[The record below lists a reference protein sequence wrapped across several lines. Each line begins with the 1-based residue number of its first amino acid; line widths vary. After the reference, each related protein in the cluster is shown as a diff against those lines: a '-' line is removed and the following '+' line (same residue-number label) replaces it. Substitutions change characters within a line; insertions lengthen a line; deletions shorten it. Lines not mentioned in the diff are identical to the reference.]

1 MLFYSLN
8 HYTLLTVYAIY
19 CLYRSFFESFCFP
32 NTTMYVLNKVSAT
45 KKITAEELKDFIF
58 KNSYQRI
65 GFAKENCYYFMKHW
79 NKKIYNCLQ
88 QN

>member
-1 MLFYSLN
+1 
-8 HYTLLTVYAIY
+8 
-19 CLYRSFFESFCFP
+19 
-32 NTTMYVLNKVSAT
+32 MYVLNKVSAT

-58 KNSYQRI
+58 KNCYQRI